1 MNILHISPYVPS
13 IHASHAGGVCMGKE
27 VETLKEKHNV
37 FVLSFI
43 NDEKEQKIAQEEY
56 DKTNSLFI
64 KSTPFTKAVNAI
76 MHPWRPLFFSI
87 RSSYAFKKRLK
98 EIIEKKSID
107 AVHAEFTSMGQFIWI
122 KKKFPNISFTLV
134 EHDVTKQSYDRQV
147 EDTKGVKRLFYRV
160 QAYLV
165 KRCEEKYCSLADHV
179 LTLNEKDKR
188 LVENYYNLKKVEVMV
203 PFYGLDFNKVE
214 KKTEKMKN
222 SICFIG
228 NMSRK
233 ENDLAAKK
241 LIDICSKLSNQE
253 FNLTIIGAYPSDEL
267 LKMESDKVHITGFVD
282 VIEDEILK
290 HEIAVFPLTL
300 GAGIKL
306 KVLLACGLGLPVVT
320 SHVGAEGIDEEGE
333 VLFLAE
339 ADDEFLKSIE
349 LLINDPDLRKEKAIQ
364 SKKFILTKFSWDK
377 TKKIFNSIYN

>member
-1 MNILHISPYVPS
+1 
-13 IHASHAGGVCMGKE
+13 MGKE

-64 KSTPFTKAVNAI
+64 KSTSFTKAVNAI

-165 KRCEEKYCSLADHV
+165 KRCEEKYCNLADHV